1 MAALALTNNI
11 RTPLLP
17 NVPTFADIGYQG
29 APSRTWYG
37 LFAPAGTPK
46 PVIDKLN
53 AEVTR
58 VFADK
63 EFVDKYVINRGQV
76 PAINT
81 PEQFAKEIVADRAA
95 AKDVVKQSGLE
106 PQ

>member
-1 MAALALTNNI
+1 
-11 RTPLLP
+11 
-17 NVPTFADIGYQG
+17 
-29 APSRTWYG
+29 
-37 LFAPAGTPK
+37 
-46 PVIDKLN
+46 
-53 AEVTR
+53 

-81 PEQFAKEIVADRAA
+81 PEQFAKEIAADRAA
-95 AKDVVKQSGLE
+95 AKQLVSESGLQ